1 MIIYFDYQSGSI
13 FGDLNRQLVYENGTY
28 FWDQATQTLGPKS
41 IEKNSDTLSFDSQ
54 GNIYVN
60 QSGSYYVWKQL
71 SNQVYNFELDNLS
84 YREQLKYGIQ
94 DFSTVPDFT
103 FHASHTLSSL
113 EPSQKEQKKQ
123 MYREKI
129 ADRLESL
136 TLQHYNTLS
145 LEQLDLLLTK
155 TIDCMYR

>member
-1 MIIYFDYQSGSI
+1 MIIYFDYQTGFI
-13 FGDLNRQLVYENGTY
+13 FSDLNRQLVYENGTY
-28 FWDQATQTLGPKS
+28 FWDQATQTSGPKL
-41 IEKNSDTLSFDSQ
+41 IEKKSDTLSYDSQ

-94 DFSTVPDFT
+94 DFSKIPDFT
-103 FHASHTLSSL
+103 IHASHTLRSL
-113 EPSQKEQKKQ
+113 EPSQKEQQKH

-136 TLQHYNTLS
+136 VLQHYKTLS
-145 LEQLDLLLTK
+145 LEQLDLLVTK